1 LADHGSPAPPAPGS
15 SRRGISLLAVV
26 VLAVAAISAV
36 ALRSSGPAATG
47 VRGEAAAP
55 VTTAAPPATT
65 SPPPPTTAAPPSTV
79 APTSALALPL
89 PGCPPPPPKPG
100 GGGVPYRPPNL
111 VPEEAL
117 PEAKP
122 APAVSVDVAP
132 LTGKG
137 MWIWKFGLS
146 QGGDADAIVARA
158 SAAGLRQL
166 WVRVGDSQ
174 SGFYAA
180 DVLAAL
186 VPRAH
191 RAGLSVIGW
200 GFPYLFDP
208 AADAR
213 WSTAAT
219 SWRGPDGSRLDGF
232 SPDIELSTEG
242 VLLTE
247 RRITVYL
254 GLIRNAAPDTMLVAT
269 VYRPTDKLWTGT
281 YPYHAI
287 APYVDAFAPMVYWGC
302 TEPGAAT
309 LEAVERLATLKPV
322 HVIGQGYDAGP
333 EGGRTGAPSAA
344 ETVRFLDVARRAGA
358 SGASF
363 WVWQSI
369 DNEQWNA
376 VSSFPWPLATTAR
389 RPSA

>member
-1 LADHGSPAPPAPGS
+1 M
-15 SRRGISLLAVV
+15 VF
-26 VLAVAAISAV
+26 VAAAVLTAV
-36 ALRSSGPAATG
+36 ALRSDGSPEATG
-47 VRGEAAAP
+47 VRAESATP
-55 VTTAAPPATT
+55 PSTAPPSTL
-65 SPPPPTTAAPPSTV
+65 PPTTAPPVTI
-79 APTSALALPL
+79 AATSPIAQPL
-89 PGCPPPPPKPG
+89 PGCPPPPAKPG
-100 GGGVPYRPPNL
+100 TGVPYRPPNL

-117 PEAKP
+117 PVAQP
-122 APAVSVDVAP
+122 PPDISVDPDP
-132 LTGKG
+132 LAGKG
-137 MWIWKFGLS
+137 MWIWKMGQS
-146 QGGDADAIVARA
+146 EGGDATAIVTKAK
-158 SAAGLRQL
+158 AAGLRQL

-180 DVLAAL
+180 DVLANL
-186 VPRAH
+186 VPKAH
-191 RAGLSVIGW
+191 KAGLAVIGW

-219 SWRGPDGSRLDGF
+219 SWRGADGSKLDGF

-254 GLIRNAAPDTMLVAT
+254 GLIRPAAPDTLLVAT
-269 VYRPTDKLWTGT
+269 VYRPTDKLWTGA

-302 TEPGAAT
+302 TEPGEAT
-309 LEAVERLATLKPV
+309 QQAVERLSTLKPV

-344 ETVRFLDVARRAGA
+344 ETTRFLDVARRAGA
-358 SGASF
+358 TGASF

-369 DNEQWNA
+369 RDEQWNA
-376 VSSFPWPLATTAR
+376 LSAYPWPLPNPFAR
-389 RPSA
+389 RAGA